1 MKETAAPVKRLHL
14 VTFLAA
20 LLACGA
26 LVLCMVG
33 PYLLSLFLG
42 GTLAMLAV
50 PPYQWLLA
58 RKWRPRPA
66 ASAVTALLLLL
77 VVAPL
82 GGFSVLSV
90 RQGIAMGQEMGELKE
105 FSPKAMSAAINHT
118 DLVQTVIG
126 DPVVVNTWIKN
137 AIQSAGQFTSAA
149 VLRLGKGVPQFL
161 LQILLTLV
169 AFYFF
174 LIDGGRFMEWLL
186 GLGILDR
193 NVQKQ
198 LVDAFRDTAISAVL
212 AGLAAAAA
220 QAALIAASFLIL
232 DVPGA
237 FLAGSLTFIF
247 AWIPLLGTAPASL
260 AALLY
265 LYSQGSS
272 TKMIAMIALAISASV
287 VDNLVRT
294 MVLKGRA
301 DMHPLLGLV
310 AVIGGIQMF
319 GIMGVFLGPIMAAML
334 LALLRIWPVI
344 ANRFQIIPTADRYL
358 SQSL

>member
-1 MKETAAPVKRLHL
+1 MTEITAPAKRLHL
-14 VTFLAA
+14 ITFLAA
-20 LLACGA
+20 LLACVA
-26 LVLCMVG
+26 VVLWMVG

-58 RKWRPRPA
+58 KKWRPQPA
-66 ASAVTALLLLL
+66 ASAVTVMFLLL

-82 GGFSVLSV
+82 GGFAVLAV
-90 RQGIAMGQEMGELKE
+90 RQGIAMGQQMGELKE
-105 FSPKAMSAAINHT
+105 FSPKAMSAAISHS
-118 DLVQTVIG
+118 DLVETMIG
-126 DPVVVNTWIKN
+126 DPAVVNTWIKS

-149 VLRLGKGVPQFL
+149 VLRLGAGAPLFFL
-161 LQILLTLV
+161 QVLLTLV

-174 LIDGGRFMEWLL
+174 LLDGGRFMEWLL

-212 AGLAAAAA
+212 AGLAAASA
-220 QAALIAASFLIL
+220 QAAMIAAAFLLL

-260 AALLY
+260 AGLLY

-272 TKMIAMIALAISASV
+272 AKMIVMIALAISAGI
-287 VDNLVRT
+287 VDNLVRAL
-294 MVLKGRA
+294 VLKGRA

-319 GIMGVFLGPIMAAML
+319 GILGVFIGPIVAAML
-334 LALLRIWPVI
+334 LALLRIWPVL
-344 ANRFQIIPTADRYL
+344 AGRFQIIPTSDR
-358 SQSL
+358 